1 MVVRLQR
8 NQNQHCFS
16 SRRRLQSQSL
26 SDKQNYLNKYLRKHT
41 VEKFLLAVVWVL
53 LTKTKIFSL
62 VETFKLVV
70 HLKEQER

>member
-1 MVVRLQR
+1 MRLQR

-16 SRRRLQSQSL
+16 SRRRAQTRSL
-26 SDKQNYLNKYLRKHT
+26 LDKQNYLNKYLRKHT

-53 LTKTKIFSL
+53 LTKIKIFSL
-62 VETFKLVV
+62 VETFKLVF

>member
-16 SRRRLQSQSL
+16 SRRRPQSQSL
-26 SDKQNYLNKYLRKHT
+26 LYKQNYLNKLSRKPT

-53 LTKTKIFSL
+53 LTKIKIFSL
-62 VETFKLVV
+62 VEIFPLVFP
-70 HLKEQER
+70 LKEQER